1 MPASAA
7 ADELGHLTRSFN
19 QMSERL
25 AHMQEL
31 EQQLRRRDR
40 LSALGQVGLG
50 IAHEVRNPLGII
62 RTSTE
67 LVQAHATLDDNDARL
82 LRYVVDNGMFGGSF
96 GVTLIGAVV
105 ILLGLFIIALAS
117 ALTRGKHYAR
127 VLTTIAMAAEFALAV
142 IALVVDATSYWF
154 EIALMAAAVLT
165 TVVLWVGRGGRY
177 FAHISAQDA
186 ARRQTGL

>member
-1 MPASAA
+1 MTTGTPANDPS
-7 ADELGHLTRSFN
+7 
-19 QMSERL
+19 
-25 AHMQEL
+25 
-31 EQQLRRRDR
+31 R
-40 LSALGQVGLG
+40 LSPDPPAQPDQPAQEPGRSPHPPVRHRPPAELIAVVVLTYIAGFLAIGVGILF
-50 IAHEVRNPLGII
+50 I
-62 RTSTE
+62 
-67 LVQAHATLDDNDARL
+67 L

-105 ILLGLFIIALAS
+105 ILLGLFIIAMAS

-127 VLTTIAMAAEFALAV
+127 VLTTIAMAAEFALAIV
-142 IALVVDATSYWF
+142 ALVVDATSYWF
-154 EIALMAAAVLT
+154 EIALMAVAVLT

>member
-1 MPASAA
+1 MTTGTPPNDPSRVSAHPSPPAQEPERPPQTPVRHRPPA
-7 ADELGHLTRSFN
+7 ELIVVVVLTYIAGF
-19 QMSERL
+19 L
-25 AHMQEL
+25 AI
-31 EQQLRRRDR
+31 
-40 LSALGQVGLG
+40 GVGILF
-50 IAHEVRNPLGII
+50 I
-62 RTSTE
+62 
-67 LVQAHATLDDNDARL
+67 L